1 MALSNYTELQAAII
15 THAMRDGDTGFAAAV
30 PDLIALAHSRLNRE
44 LRCRDMEDQATVT
57 ITSGSGPLPAGYLE
71 FIEVKDAG
79 GRVLAAADPS
89 FADEQFA
96 SASAGT
102 AKYFAVMGSDIKT
115 WRASSSS
122 LVLRYY
128 EAIPDFATAS
138 TNWLLTKCP
147 GLYLYGSLIEAAAF
161 MMDDGRIPVWGALYD
176 NLKRGLL
183 DEDLRSKW
191 ARASVRVKGPTP

>member
-1 MALSNYTELQAAII
+1 MALSNYTELLDEI
-15 THAMRDGDTGFAAAV
+15 TVHANRTGDADFVAAV
-30 PDLIALAHSRLNRE
+30 PSFVTLAHSRINRE

-115 WRASSSS
+115 WPASSSN

-128 EAIPDFATAS
+128 EAIPDLATAS
-138 TNWLLTKCP
+138 TNWLLKKCP
-147 GLYLYGSLIEAAAF
+147 GIYLYGSLIEASVF
-161 MMDDGRIPVWGALYD
+161 MGDDGRVSTWGTMYER
-176 NLKRGLL
+176 LKESLQT
-183 DEDLRSKW
+183 EDVVSRF
-191 ARASVRVKGPTP
+191 ARASSRVRGPTP